1 MSNMGEDHVCRTA
14 PPALRNPEE
23 LEKMSQIF
31 KMLSDQS
38 RLKIIFAL
46 HKTELCVAHL
56 CEAVGMEQSAV
67 SHQLRNLK
75 AARLIKSRKDGKNV
89 YYSLDDAHVLHI
101 IDQVLEHIRH

>member
-1 MSNMGEDHVCRTA
+1 MTTRRILPDEI
-14 PPALRNPEE
+14 
-23 LEKMSQIF
+23 EKMGTIF
-31 KMLSDQS
+31 KILSDET
-38 RLKIIFAL
+38 RLRIIFAL
-46 HKTELCVAHL
+46 KGEELCVAHL

-89 YYSLDDAHVLHI
+89 YYSLDDEHVLHV